1 MSNYPKLI
9 TFDGARLPALKELAN
24 KEGTLQSEF
33 RKKAESLLNTPRH
46 SVIDRKLKAF
56 SGNPHDYMSMGP
68 YWWPDPSKSD
78 GLPYIR
84 RDGEVNPETKD
95 PITHGAVCAKVYDL
109 ALAAYYYDDT
119 RFSEKAVRMIKD
131 WHTDPETYMT
141 PHLEYGQSI
150 PGRCTGRGIGLIDFA
165 QSYKLFNG
173 IRILEFLGAI
183 DEDTL
188 TKTKQWYV
196 DFINWMLTSEKG
208 IDEDNQ
214 HNNHGAWF
222 DVQVAAAAL
231 FTDRPILAKKTL
243 MTAYDRRVVKHIK
256 PDGSQPHEL
265 ARTHAIG
272 YSSMNLNALFL
283 LGNMARLSGISAP
296 YFDELDGGRC
306 LIARAA
312 EYLHYYC
319 VHFDEFK
326 YQEIGGRP
334 SMTDST
340 MYIARMNELLPSEEY
355 KKLLEDTQNDTMEW
369 RIRPIV

>member
-1 MSNYPKLI
+1 MSNFPKLI
-9 TFDGARLPALKELAN
+9 TYDGSSLPKLKEFANLDGA
-24 KEGTLQSEF
+24 LQNEF
-33 RKKAESLLNTPRH
+33 RKKAENYLKSERL
-46 SVIDRKLKAF
+46 SVVDRKLKPF

-68 YWWPDPSKSD
+68 YWWPNPDTPN

-84 RDGEVNPETKD
+84 RDGEINPETKD
-95 PITHGAVCAKVYDL
+95 PVTYSALATKVYEL
-109 ALAAYYYDDT
+109 SLAAYYYDDT
-119 RFSEKAVRMIKD
+119 RFSEKAVKMIRD
-131 WHTDPETYMT
+131 WHVEEETYMN

-150 PGRCTGRGIGLIDFA
+150 PGHCTGRGIGLIDFA
-165 QSYKLFNG
+165 SSYNLFNG

-243 MTAYDRRVVKHIK
+243 MTAYDRRVVKHIQ

-283 LGNMARLSGISAP
+283 LGNMARLNGIKAP
-296 YFDELDGGRC
+296 YWSETDGQKC
-306 LIARAA
+306 LIARAT
-312 EYLHYYC
+312 EYLCYYYL
-319 VHFDEFK
+319 HFDEFK
-326 YQEIGGRP
+326 YQEIGGKP
-334 SMTDST
+334 KLDDAMLHT
-340 MYIARMNELLPSEEY
+340 ARMNALFPTDEYEKILSEGITDSMLWQI
-355 KKLLEDTQNDTMEW
+355 K
-369 RIRPIV
+369 PII